1 MNRSVSYSSGVTAW
15 RVLLCGWVWVGTA
28 KVSQDDDCMV
38 LWEAKRQA
46 LCLVTLGEVE
56 DQTMPLWMIM
66 LSMKALVDVGWRELK
81 GDACC

>member
-1 MNRSVSYSSGVTAW
+1 
-15 RVLLCGWVWVGTA
+15 
-28 KVSQDDDCMV
+28 MV